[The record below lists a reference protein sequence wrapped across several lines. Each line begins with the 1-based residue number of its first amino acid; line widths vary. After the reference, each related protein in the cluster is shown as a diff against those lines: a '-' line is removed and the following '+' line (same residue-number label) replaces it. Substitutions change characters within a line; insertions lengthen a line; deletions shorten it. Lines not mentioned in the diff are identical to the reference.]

1 VTQRKPSSSSFPD
14 WVEHQIRTAQADG
27 SFDNLPGKG
36 KPIPGIDEPQHEL
49 SWVANYLRREDAD
62 VAGLLP
68 PALALAKEV
77 EVLPERL
84 ARERSESRVRGI
96 VEDLNE
102 RIRAAH
108 RAPQAGPPMRVT
120 MVNVDHAV
128 AQWRAARPAVRT
140 DPPAA
145 PPAPAKRSRLARWTN
160 RGRLARWLRRR
171 T

>member
-27 SFDNLPGKG
+27 AFDNLPGAG

-77 EVLPERL
+77 EALPERL
-84 ARERSESRVRGI
+84 VRERSESCVRGI

-102 RIRAAH
+102 RIRAAQ
-108 RAPQAGPPMRVT
+108 RAPQVGPPMRVT
-120 MVNVDHAV
+120 TVSLDDAV
-128 AQWRAARPAVRT
+128 AQWRAARPAVRAE
-140 DPPAA
+140 PPVAL
-145 PPAPAKRSRLARWTN
+145 PAPARRSRLAS
-160 RGRLARWLRRR
+160 WLHRP

>member
-1 VTQRKPSSSSFPD
+1 MRIVTQRKPSSSSFPD

-27 SFDNLPGKG
+27 SFDDLPGKG

-96 VEDLNE
+96 VEDLNA

-108 RAPQAGPPMRVT
+108 RARRSGRRCAC
-120 MVNVDHAV
+120 
-128 AQWRAARPAVRT
+128 AR
-140 DPPAA
+140 
-145 PPAPAKRSRLARWTN
+145 
-160 RGRLARWLRRR
+160 
-171 T
+171 

>member
-1 VTQRKPSSSSFPD
+1 MTQRKPSSSSFPD

-27 SFDNLPGKG
+27 AFDNLPGAG

-49 SWVANYLRREDAD
+49 SWVASYLRREDAD

-77 EVLPERL
+77 EALPERL
-84 ARERSESRVRGI
+84 VRERSESCVRGI

-102 RIRAAH
+102 RIRAAQ
-108 RAPQAGPPMRVT
+108 RAPQVGPPMRVT
-120 MVNVDHAV
+120 TVSLDDAV
-128 AQWRAARPAVRT
+128 AQWRVARPAVRAE
-140 DPPAA
+140 PPVAR
-145 PPAPAKRSRLARWTN
+145 PAPARRSRLAS
-160 RGRLARWLRRR
+160 WLHRP

>member
-62 VAGLLP
+62 MAGLLP

-145 PPAPAKRSRLARWTN
+145 PPAPAKRSRLARWTK